1 VAKDIQAKLEHGSGK
16 LRLVVRVKN
25 PKALEEMTQSVT
37 SAGAFSIVVDEP
49 QPTTLV
55 ISVLLRTARRGEQFR
70 GKILAWSNGRVV
82 LQPQLPDGAFG
93 SLSESLLAALW
104 EEMEHVPNSGNF
116 GVSPE
121 SLEDTSPP
129 ARPDSGAASAI
140 GGVDSDSFETERV
153 NQHDPPEPEPEPD
166 PAEGA
171 DSAAEAPAEEALP
184 VVEETDDSDWPVVSD
199 YSGFPPGVEL
209 ELEVADDEPEPRE
222 ETSAVPRVSDV
233 MTDDETDYG
242 EWLPDPE
249 DIPAVERSGSKTPL
263 PLSVELFLD
272 SGLGSASDT
281 WHRVRTGQTRVPPN
295 FPPQARPGAFSP
307 PQESDSSPKIDV
319 HDFAE
324 PSEAASIKTDSHPE
338 QIPNLESELIGAH
351 LFLNRLERDEES
363 VIQDNDVS
371 GRGALE
377 SVRSAAEWR
386 PGAVLIASRP
396 ESGTRWYLF
405 TAAGKIVNA
414 YRLPPSSSFSIVG
427 DLISKGL
434 LSTEAGGRVLKTA
447 REYGLSEETSL
458 ARHKL
463 LDSEM
468 LKEAVVRRVRGL
480 TSELLSLDKLQYRL
494 YRLKRFPRESRL
506 ASTEIDTYNDL
517 FEQFS
522 TMAANAMADRESEI
536 IDRYLLL
543 QVRPDLLS
551 HTLALSAEHETFVAK
566 YLSGSHQLLAV
577 YSQSQLPREAQFG
590 IVSALAEMNLVRFSD
605 APAQRRLTRIVN
617 DDSDVSA
624 MVELRASKGAPLDD
638 FEYLGLTWWATSSEV
653 DESIA
658 QIEQSLSPQRLATV
672 PQHMERSASQVLTAA
687 RKAYGHLRTSAMRK
701 KAREPL
707 MSGPERH
714 LALELLE
721 AQYRITVFRGQL
733 PKSDLLAERISEL
746 DSNLAEQLKRE
757 ALETTLGN

>member
-1 VAKDIQAKLEHGSGK
+1 MAWQVAGDIQAKLEHGSGK

-25 PKALEEMTQSVT
+25 PKALEEMTQSVI

-82 LQPQLPDGAFG
+82 LQPQVREGAFT

-104 EEMEHVPNSGNF
+104 EEMEHAPNSGSF
-116 GVSPE
+116 GTNG
-121 SLEDTSPP
+121 LDDTVPP
-129 ARPDSGAASAI
+129 QPLDSDAAQAAVGA
-140 GGVDSDSFETERV
+140 DSDSFESERV
-153 NQHDPPEPEPEPD
+153 FTHEPPVVEEDPGIEEPDEQAATPEP
-166 PAEGA
+166 
-171 DSAAEAPAEEALP
+171 
-184 VVEETDDSDWPVVSD
+184 EETDDSDWPVVSD

-209 ELEVADDEPEPRE
+209 QLDSVDEDPIPRE

-233 MTDDETDYG
+233 MTDEETDYG
-242 EWLPDPE
+242 EWLPDSEEP
-249 DIPAVERSGSKTPL
+249 PAAARSGSKTPL

-272 SGLGSASDT
+272 SGLGGASDT

-307 PQESDSSPKIDV
+307 PEEGDSNPTIDV

-324 PSEAASIKTDSHPE
+324 PSEAVSIKTDSQPE

-363 VIQDNDVS
+363 VIKGNDVS
-371 GRGALE
+371 GRAALE
-377 SVRSAAEWR
+377 SVRTAADWR

-414 YRLPPSSSFSIVG
+414 YRLPPSSTYSIVG
-427 DLISKGL
+427 DLIGKGL

-447 REYGLSEETSL
+447 REYGLSEETAL

-480 TSELLSLDKLQYRL
+480 TSELLSLDTLQYRL

-517 FEQFS
+517 YEQFS
-522 TMAANAMADRESEI
+522 TMPANAMADRESDI

-551 HTLALSAEHETFVAK
+551 HTLALSAEHEAFVAK
-566 YLSGSHQLLAV
+566 YLSGAHQLLAV
-577 YSQSQLPREAQFG
+577 YSQSNLPRESQFG

-624 MVELRASKGAPLDD
+624 MVELRASKGAAIDD

-687 RKAYGHLRTSAMRK
+687 RKAYSHLRTAAMRK

-707 MSGPERH
+707 MTGPERH
-714 LALELLE
+714 HALELLE
-721 AQYRITVFRGQL
+721 AQYRIAVFCGRL
-733 PKSDLLAERISEL
+733 PICDLLADRIKEI
-746 DSNLAEQLKRE
+746 DPTTAEQLRRE